1 MNTYYLNDTPLAA
14 FGFVPGH
21 ASGSNIALSGAWD
34 MPARTGD
41 SYRQW
46 DGEDGVEPYVSAD
59 DGFAF
64 GSREIE
70 LAGHLVADDE
80 ASLRENIERFR
91 RFLAALPAT
100 SQLRCDWGQWSVGLR
115 KEVKITPRRNIA
127 SVTLAFTEPAP
138 AMPGYD
144 GQPAEWPEQWLLA
157 TRCWNETGV
166 WTDRGLWYDMFEPG
180 AWILDTGLWNRE
192 SGVWDRSG
200 SWFGNK
206 KYDLDDWRWESFG
219 LVIASTEG
227 AWDLPARREIKAN
240 QFPVPDRWA
249 PGGLDKHTL
258 SLTATLRAPDMEN
271 FGRRVR
277 ALCWVFGQPGLRS
290 LSYKG
295 RQWSLFAP
303 EGFQVTDIQ
312 KRSQVYAKFT
322 VKLIEAHE

>member
-59 DGFAF
+59 DRFAF
-64 GSREIE
+64 GSREIQ

-80 ASLRENIERFR
+80 ASLRENTERFL

-115 KEVKITPRRNIA
+115 KELKINPRRNIA

-144 GQPAEWPEQWLLA
+144 GQPAHWPGQ
-157 TRCWNETGV
+157 
-166 WTDRGLWYDMFEPG
+166 
-180 AWILDTGLWNRE
+180 WILASGHWNTLGIWDDSAAWYCDPRQGAIDEWLW
-192 SGVWDRSG
+192 G
-200 SWFGNK
+200 S
-206 KYDLDDWRWESFG
+206 LG
-219 LVIASTEG
+219 LVVASTDG
-227 AWDLPARREIKAN
+227 AWDMPARREIKAN

-249 PGGLDKHTL
+249 PGGLDKHIL
-258 SLTATLRAPDMEN
+258 SLRATLRAADMDDLA
-271 FGRRVR
+271 RKARS
-277 ALCWVFGQPGLRS
+277 LCWLFGQPGLRR
-290 LSYKG
+290 LRYKG
-295 RQWSLFAP
+295 RLYSMFAT

-312 KRSQVYAKFT
+312 KRSLVYAKFT

>member
-34 MPARTGD
+34 MPGRTGD

-59 DGFAF
+59 DRFAF
-64 GSREIE
+64 GSLEIQ

-80 ASLRENIERFR
+80 AALRENIERFR

-127 SVTLAFTEPAP
+127 SVTLTFTEPAP
-138 AMPGYD
+138 AVPGYD
-144 GQPAEWPEQWLLA
+144 GQAAEWPGQ
-157 TRCWNETGV
+157 
-166 WTDRGLWYDMFEPG
+166 
-180 AWILDTGLWNRE
+180 WILASGHWNTLGIWDDSAAWYCDPRQGAIDEWLWD
-192 SGVWDRSG
+192 S
-200 SWFGNK
+200 
-206 KYDLDDWRWESFG
+206 LG
-219 LVIASTEG
+219 LVVASTEG

-240 QFPVPDRWA
+240 QFPAPDRWA
-249 PGGLDKHTL
+249 QGGLDTHTL
-258 SLTATLRAPDMEN
+258 SLRATLRAADMDDLA
-271 FGRRVR
+271 RKTRS
-277 ALCWVFGQPGLRS
+277 LCWLFGQPGLRR
-290 LSYKG
+290 LRYKE
-295 RQWSLFAP
+295 RLYSMFAT

-312 KRSQVYAKFT
+312 KRSLVYAKFT